1 MRLHV
6 GHQHS
11 QFWPILA
18 WFVDYYSLFWRPG
31 VISTIDE
38 PRGVFKCRSST
49 RAVLVDSDPF
59 RGLLLNVLWSQSDFH
74 GCRTPRYAYVLVVKT
89 RSLVDSGPF
98 LGLLLSFGIPD
109 GFPRLTNPGC
119 VFVSVINTCGFCQ
132 FWPISWTITHC
143 FGVPT
148 ISIVVEP

>member
-49 RAVLVDSDPF
+49 LAVFVDSDPF

-74 GCRTPRYAYVLVVKT
+74 GCRTPRYAYVLVEKT
-89 RSLVDSGPF
+89 RSLVDSGLF
-98 LGLLLSFGIPD
+98 LGLLLTVLGSQMDFHD
-109 GFPRLTNPGC
+109 
-119 VFVSVINTCGFCQ
+119 
-132 FWPISWTITHC
+132 
-143 FGVPT
+143 
-148 ISIVVEP
+148 

>member
-1 MRLHV
+1 MNPGVRLCV

-18 WFVDYYSLFWRPG
+18 RFVEYYSLFWGPG
-31 VISTIDE
+31 VISTINE
-38 PRGVFKCRSST
+38 PRGVFTCRSST
-49 RAVLVDSDPF
+49 IAVFVDFDPF

-89 RSLVDSGPF
+89 RSLVKSGPF
-98 LGLLLSFGIPD
+98 LGLLLCFGVPE

-119 VFVSVINTCGFCQ
+119 IFVSVINTRGFCQ
-132 FWPISWTITHC
+132 F
-143 FGVPT
+143 
-148 ISIVVEP
+148 